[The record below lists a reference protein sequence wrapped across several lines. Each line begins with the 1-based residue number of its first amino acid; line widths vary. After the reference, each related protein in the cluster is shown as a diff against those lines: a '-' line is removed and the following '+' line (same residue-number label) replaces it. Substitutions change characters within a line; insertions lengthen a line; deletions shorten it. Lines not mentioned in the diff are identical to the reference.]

1 MEDSVN
7 FSAYTLNIKGL
18 GCDGI
23 VVDGDAVII
32 RTGSGYVCVEL
43 DVGQM
48 RNLRK
53 KLKKEIKTWE
63 I

>member
-1 MEDSVN
+1 MENSVN

-23 VVDGDAVII
+23 VVDGDAVVI

-43 DVGQM
+43 DPDQM
-48 RNLRK
+48 KDLRK
-53 KLKKEIKTWE
+53 KLKKEIRAWE